1 MAVKKKPQAT
11 ITYKVNQQLSDIVS
25 TSGMLDD
32 SAAREDWDWRGPSF
46 DLDGAVR
53 KPLLA

>member
-1 MAVKKKPQAT
+1 
-11 ITYKVNQQLSDIVS
+11 VNQQLSDIVS

-32 SAAREDWDWRGPSF
+32 SAAREDWGWRGPYF